1 MEIDCA
7 KKRGDSHSFVTTDTY
22 VVKFKFL
29 DLKIKPFDIS
39 NRLRFIKCFAGWPGL
54 QVVFFED
61 LLEKRCVAS
70 NISRSRSKTDSL
82 PFPTIGLSSRPAATV
97 IACDGGGGGGG
108 GILLSNQT
116 CL

>member
-61 LLEKRCVAS
+61 LLEKRCVAA
-70 NISRSRSKTDSL
+70 NISVDHFTQQIKNGFSPVPNDWL
-82 PFPTIGLSSRPAATV
+82 EFPARRDCHRL
-97 IACDGGGGGGG
+97 
-108 GILLSNQT
+108 
-116 CL
+116 